1 MLQSHTASEIETMTY
16 DEQDNNNLDIDPTM
30 ILLALGYATILCVA
44 VGWAATWII

>member
-1 MLQSHTASEIETMTY
+1 MTY
-16 DEQDNNNLDIDPTM
+16 DGQSNQNLDIDPTL

>member
-1 MLQSHTASEIETMTY
+1 MTY

-44 VGWAATWII
+44 VGWAATWIT